1 MSRVAVF
8 YMGGERVQGERAQDC
23 RRAEDEALD
32 EPVDAATRQE
42 PALAVEPDGS
52 SGEEVPGSEASGDG
66 QEELRAQLEELSQRL
81 LRTQADFDNFRKRT
95 RQEKEELTQYAN
107 AKLIVDLLPVMDNF
121 FLAMQA
127 AQGKGDTEALMKGV
141 DMVFRQLAG
150 VLEKAG
156 VRTMEPVGEPFDPN
170 RHEAV
175 LSETAPETQA
185 GLVLEVLRTGY
196 LLHERVLRP
205 AMVKVSQ

>member
-1 MSRVAVF
+1 
-8 YMGGERVQGERAQDC
+8 VQGEDTWSGSLEE
-23 RRAEDEALD
+23 AERVHAPKDSGAPGGDMDAEEEAAEADTVRDEL
-32 EPVDAATRQE
+32 ESLRTQVD
-42 PALAVEPDGS
+42 
-52 SGEEVPGSEASGDG
+52 
-66 QEELRAQLEELSQRL
+66 ELSQRL
-81 LRTQADFDNFRKRT
+81 LRAQADFDNFRKRT

-107 AKLIVDLLPVMDNF
+107 AKLIADLLPVMDNF
-121 FLAMQA
+121 LLAIQA
-127 AQGKGDTEALMKGV
+127 ASGQGEAEVLMKGV

-175 LSETAPETQA
+175 LSEAAEGIQP
-185 GLVLEVLRTGY
+185 GVVLEVLRTGY
-196 LLHERVLRP
+196 LLQDRVLRP

>member
-1 MSRVAVF
+1 
-8 YMGGERVQGERAQDC
+8 MGGESVQGERAHDC
-23 RRAEDEALD
+23 KSAEDEVLD
-32 EPVDAATRQE
+32 EPVDVTIGQE
-42 PALAVEPDGS
+42 PAFAVEPTTGS

-66 QEELRAQLEELSQRL
+66 QEELRTQLEELSQRL